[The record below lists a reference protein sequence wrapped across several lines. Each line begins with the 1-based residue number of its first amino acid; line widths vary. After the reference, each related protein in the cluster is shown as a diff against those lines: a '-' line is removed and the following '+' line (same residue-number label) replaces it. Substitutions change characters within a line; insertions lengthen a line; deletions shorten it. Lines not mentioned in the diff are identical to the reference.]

1 MRTYADIPNN
11 HLSFNAGS
19 FVHAH
24 RRMGVFCVRTQIFLI
39 MILNVQRLIICACEQ
54 VSHIDTDVF
63 CVRTQI
69 FLL

>member
-11 HLSFNAGS
+11 HLSSNAGL
-19 FVHAH
+19 FAHAH

-39 MILNVQRLIICACEQ
+39 MNLNVQRWIICAYEQ
-54 VSHIDTDVF
+54 VSHRDTGVF